1 MGDYGVNVDYLEN
14 NFKSDKNPD
23 KNPEKYIS
31 KLVEYDFFLKNELEI
46 SKILKDLGNINN
58 YHGINRFLT
67 IQKYDF
73 VKVCETNTQLF
84 EKMNIQL
91 DNDKKMMLI
100 KYKKEMETMTPFI
113 VSLFNHNLISNNT
126 VFPENTLPSRIFW
139 DIIRINED
147 LFDDFIFLNKK
158 DIQFLD
164 FSLKNLLFNGDFSIY
179 FTNFKKCLTRKKF
192 NIIFN
197 NDTNNNSS
205 NELLELH
212 TYYSSNNNLQSIAKY
227 IEIEKYV
234 DKFIK
239 IMDNIHYFGNKHFD
253 LYFSKQL
260 IKNKNFYSVF
270 QNIDSIIDDY
280 LNQLYF
286 LQFFTNKLKKQI
298 KLKWKIE
305 IKTNIEQNLSL
316 LNISKEKICWK
327 LYLFL
332 LLERKSDL
340 VWEIFSL
347 NSLFTNIIYFMIKF
361 FDIQDKTS
369 VVHRYFKYLF
379 TNMDV
384 STCLFYN
391 NNSQF
396 DIKKC
401 MNNYNKFCDTFEL
414 SKDFND
420 LSGFYCLFHVT
431 IENQEEF
438 YNFLLKNVEQF

>member
-1 MGDYGVNVDYLEN
+1 MGDYGVNVDFLQN
-14 NFKSDKNPD
+14 NLKSDKKD
-23 KNPEKYIS
+23 DEIPEKYIS

-46 SKILKDLGNINN
+46 SKILKEVDNTNN
-58 YHGINRFLT
+58 YHGINRFLI

-84 EKMNIQL
+84 EKMNIQF
-91 DNDKKMMLI
+91 DNDKKMMLV
-100 KYKKEMETMTPFI
+100 KYKKEIEKMHPFI
-113 VSLFNHNLISNNT
+113 VSLFNHSLSSNT
-126 VFPENTLPSRIFW
+126 SIFPENTLASRIFW

-147 LFDDFIFLNKK
+147 LFDDLLFLNKK
-158 DIQFLD
+158 GIQFLD
-164 FSLKNLLFNGDFSIY
+164 FSSKNLRFNGDFSIY
-179 FTNFKKCLTRKKF
+179 FTNFKKCLTRTKF

-197 NDTNNNSS
+197 NDNNN

-227 IEIEKYV
+227 IEIEKYI

-239 IMDNIHYFGNKHFD
+239 IIQTIDYFGNKHFD
-253 LYFSKQL
+253 LYFSRHL
-260 IKNKNFYSVF
+260 IKSKNFYSVF

-286 LQFFTNKLKKQI
+286 IQFFSDKFKKQI

-316 LNISKEKICWK
+316 LNISTEKISWK
-327 LYLFL
+327 FYLFL
-332 LLERKSDL
+332 TLERKSDL

-347 NSLFTNIIYFMIKF
+347 NSLFINIIYFMVKF
-361 FDIQDKTS
+361 FDIQDKNS

-379 TNMDV
+379 TNLDV
-384 STCLFYN
+384 SSSSFYS

-401 MNNYNKFCDTFEL
+401 MNNYNKFRDNFEL
-414 SKDFND
+414 SKDFDD
-420 LSGFYCLFHVT
+420 LSGFYCLSHVS
-431 IENQEEF
+431 IEKQQEL
-438 YNFLLKNVEQF
+438 YDFLLKNVEKF

>member
-14 NFKSDKNPD
+14 NFKCDKKYD
-23 KNPEKYIS
+23 KIPEKYIS
-31 KLVEYDFFLKNELEI
+31 KLVEYDFFLQNELEI
-46 SKILKDLGNINN
+46 SKILKEVGTINN
-58 YHGINRFLT
+58 YHGINRFLI

-84 EKMNIQL
+84 EKMNIEL
-91 DNDKKMMLI
+91 DNNKIMMLI
-100 KYKKEMETMTPFI
+100 KYKKEIETMTPFI
-113 VSLFNHNLISNNT
+113 VSLFNHNLISNNSI
-126 VFPENTLPSRIFW
+126 FPENTLASRIFW

-147 LFDDFIFLNKK
+147 LFDDLNFLNKNG
-158 DIQFLD
+158 IQFLD
-164 FSLKNLLFNGDFSIY
+164 FSSKNLLFNGDFSIY
-179 FTNFKKCLTRKKF
+179 FTNFKKCLTRTKF

-197 NDTNNNSS
+197 SDNSN
-205 NELLELH
+205 NELLELE
-212 TYYSSNNNLQSIAKY
+212 TYYSTNNSLQSNAKY
-227 IEIEKYV
+227 SKIEKYIDTFV
-234 DKFIK
+234 K
-239 IMDNIHYFGNKHFD
+239 IIDNIDYFGNKHFD

-260 IKNKNFYSVF
+260 IKNKNFFNVF

-280 LNQLYF
+280 LNKLYF
-286 LQFFTNKLKKQI
+286 LQFFSDKFKKQI

-305 IKTNIEQNLSL
+305 IKTNIEQNLCL
-316 LNISKEKICWK
+316 LNISKEKISWK

-384 STCLFYN
+384 SSCLFYN
-391 NNSQF
+391 NSSQF

-420 LSGFYCLFHVT
+420 LSGFYCLSHVT
-431 IENQEEF
+431 IEKQEEL
-438 YNFLLKNVEQF
+438 YSFLLKNVELF

>member
-14 NFKSDKNPD
+14 NFKCDKNSDKI
-23 KNPEKYIS
+23 PEKYIS
-31 KLVEYDFFLKNELEI
+31 KLVEYDFFLQNELEI
-46 SKILKDLGNINN
+46 SKILKEVGTINN
-58 YHGINRFLT
+58 YHGINRFLI

-84 EKMNIQL
+84 EKMNIEL
-91 DNDKKMMLI
+91 DNNKIMMLI
-100 KYKKEMETMTPFI
+100 KYKKEIETMTPFI
-113 VSLFNHNLISNNT
+113 VSLFNHNLISNNSI
-126 VFPENTLPSRIFW
+126 FPENTLASRIFW

-147 LFDDFIFLNKK
+147 LFDDLNFLNKNG
-158 DIQFLD
+158 IQFLD
-164 FSLKNLLFNGDFSIY
+164 FSSKNLLFNGDFSIY
-179 FTNFKKCLTRKKF
+179 FTNFKKCLTRTKF

-197 NDTNNNSS
+197 SDNSN
-205 NELLELH
+205 NELLELD
-212 TYYSSNNNLQSIAKY
+212 TYYSTNNSLQSNAKY
-227 IEIEKYV
+227 SKIEKYIDTFV
-234 DKFIK
+234 K
-239 IMDNIHYFGNKHFD
+239 IIDNIDYFGNKHFD

-260 IKNKNFYSVF
+260 IKNKNFFNVF

-280 LNQLYF
+280 LNKLYF
-286 LQFFTNKLKKQI
+286 LQFFSDKFKKQI

-305 IKTNIEQNLSL
+305 IKTNIEQNLCL
-316 LNISKEKICWK
+316 LNISKEKLSWK

-384 STCLFYN
+384 SSCLFYN
-391 NNSQF
+391 NSSQF
-396 DIKKC
+396 DVKKC

-420 LSGFYCLFHVT
+420 LSGFYCLSHVT
-431 IENQEEF
+431 IEKQEEL
-438 YNFLLKNVEQF
+438 YSFLLKNVEQF

>member
-1 MGDYGVNVDYLEN
+1 MGDYGINVDYLQN
-14 NFKSDKNPD
+14 SFKSDK
-23 KNPEKYIS
+23 KNDEIPEKYIS

-46 SKILKDLGNINN
+46 SKILKEVDNTNN
-58 YHGINRFLT
+58 YHGINRFLI

-73 VKVCETNTQLF
+73 VKVCDNNTQLF
-84 EKMNIQL
+84 AKMNIQL
-91 DNDKKMMLI
+91 DNDKRMMLV
-100 KYKKEMETMTPFI
+100 KYKKELQTMSPFI
-113 VSLFNHNLISNNT
+113 VSLFNNNLISNT
-126 VFPENTLPSRIFW
+126 SIFPENTLASRIFW

-147 LFDDFIFLNKK
+147 LFDDLIFLNKK
-158 DIQFLD
+158 NVQFLE
-164 FSLKNLLFNGDFSIY
+164 FSSKNLLFNGDCSIY
-179 FTNFKKCLTRKKF
+179 FTNFKKCLTRESF
-192 NIIFN
+192 NIFYN
-197 NDTNNNSS
+197 GDNNNG
-205 NELLELH
+205 LLELQ
-212 TYYSSNNNLQSIAKY
+212 TYYSSSNNNLQSIAKY
-227 IEIEKYV
+227 VEIEKYI

-239 IMDNIHYFGNKHFD
+239 IIQTIDYFGNKHFD

-260 IKNKNFYSVF
+260 IKNKDFYNVF

-286 LQFFTNKLKKQI
+286 IQFFSDKFKKQI
-298 KLKWKIE
+298 KLKWKID

-316 LNISKEKICWK
+316 LNISTEKISWK

-332 LLERKSDL
+332 ILERKSDL
-340 VWEIFSL
+340 VWETFSL

-384 STCLFYN
+384 SSCSFYN
-391 NNSQF
+391 NNGQF

-420 LSGFYCLFHVT
+420 LSGFYCLSHVS
-431 IENQEEF
+431 IEKQQEL
-438 YNFLLKNVEQF
+438 YDFLLKNVEKF